1 VWGDA
6 APAPAR
12 GVIHGYVH
20 RLRRVLAAGADG
32 PVIVSSG
39 GGYVLTA
46 GGVSSDVQTF
56 QREVA
61 GAADARAAGDVDA
74 AATRLAAAVERWQG
88 PALAGLP
95 GVFAE
100 VERGRFVQVT
110 GMPAAPIGISALG
123 P

>member
-1 VWGDA
+1 
-6 APAPAR
+6 
-12 GVIHGYVH
+12 
-20 RLRRVLAAGADG
+20 
-32 PVIVSSG
+32 VIVSSG

-110 GMPAAPIGISALG
+110 GVPAAPIGISALAHEPMSG
-123 P
+123 PPFSKTNRGIAGPFAAVS